1 MEKEKKGLFGRL
13 LDFWKEKIGMGEMDS
28 IGFWNGEEAVENHF
42 AEMGAVAVLNQQET
56 KKNFWEEQTEMSSE
70 GKGWE
75 LLSDEKTEKKY
86 FRENDR
92 TIEERKEP
100 AAIFTAEIFR
110 EKSQKE
116 TEDNMMG
123 RSLLWKEPVEE
134 QATRRIIP
142 VVMETAN
149 EKKEYAEREEP
160 VPKKEESRKEEKQ
173 TETMVDIEKLMQEM
187 TKRLWEERESCGRR
201 LRS

>member
-1 MEKEKKGLFGRL
+1 
-13 LDFWKEKIGMGEMDS
+13 
-28 IGFWNGEEAVENHF
+28 
-42 AEMGAVAVLNQQET
+42 
-56 KKNFWEEQTEMSSE
+56 
-70 GKGWE
+70 
-75 LLSDEKTEKKY
+75 
-86 FRENDR
+86 
-92 TIEERKEP
+92 
-100 AAIFTAEIFR
+100 
-110 EKSQKE
+110 
-116 TEDNMMG
+116 MMG